1 MNKRIIA
8 ILTLAILTIGLLGGC
23 AKENK
28 VLKVSA
34 TSAPHAKML
43 EYIKGDLEKQGIT
56 LELKVVDDYNIHNR
70 ALHEKE
76 VDANFF
82 QHIPY
87 LESQVAE
94 FKYEIESLA
103 KIHIEPMG
111 IYSEKITALDELT
124 EGSIIALPNDP
135 SNESR
140 ALALLH
146 RNGIIELNDVNNQ
159 AATILD
165 INNNPKGIVFQEMEA
180 AALPMVLQDVDCA
193 VINTNFALQK
203 GLSPTEDAI
212 AIEDADSPY
221 ANILAI
227 RKGEGDREDLKALSE
242 ALTSDK
248 MKEFIEETYKGEI
261 VPVF

>member
-1 MNKRIIA
+1 MKKILSV
-8 ILTLAILTIGLLGGC
+8 LTLVLLTVGILGGC

-43 EYIKGDLEKQGIT
+43 EYIKDDLAKQGIT
-56 LELKVVDDYNIHNR
+56 LELKVIDDYNIHNR
-70 ALHEKE
+70 SLHEKE

-87 LESQVAE
+87 MEAQMAE
-94 FKYEIESLA
+94 FGYELETLA
-103 KIHIEPMG
+103 KVHIEPMG
-111 IYSEKITALDELT
+111 IYSEKITSLDELK
-124 EGSIIALPNDP
+124 EGAVIALPNDP

-146 RNGIIELNDVNNQ
+146 RNGVIELNDVNNQ
-159 AATILD
+159 AATVLD
-165 INNNPKGIVFQEMEA
+165 IKNNPKNITFQEMDA

-203 GLSPTEDAI
+203 GLSPTKDAL

-221 ANILAI
+221 VNILTI
-227 RKGEGDREDLKALSE
+227 RKGDGNREDLKALAE
-242 ALTSDK
+242 ALTSEK
-248 MKEFIEETYKGEI
+248 MKKFIEDNYNGEI

>member
-1 MNKRIIA
+1 MKKKIIS
-8 ILTLAILTIGLLGGC
+8 ILTLAIITVGLLGGC
-23 AKENK
+23 AKESK
-28 VLKVSA
+28 VLKVSS

-43 EYIKGDLEKQGIT
+43 EYIQGDLEKQGIT

-82 QHIPY
+82 QHIPF

-94 FKYEIESLA
+94 FKYDIETFA
-103 KIHIEPMG
+103 KVHIEPMG
-111 IYSEKITALDELT
+111 VYSEKITSLDELK
-124 EGSIIALPNDP
+124 EGSIIALPNDS

-165 INNNPKGIVFQEMEA
+165 IKSNPKGIVFQEMEA
-180 AALPMVLQDVDCA
+180 AVLPMILQDVDAA

-212 AIEDADSPY
+212 AIEDANSPY
-221 ANILAI
+221 VNILAI
-227 RKGEGDREDLKALSE
+227 RKGEEDREDLKALAE
-242 ALTSDK
+242 VLTSDK
-248 MKEFIEETYKGEI
+248 MKEFIEENYEGEI
-261 VPVF
+261 VPAF

>member
-1 MNKRIIA
+1 MKKIISV
-8 ILTLAILTIGLLGGC
+8 LTLVLLTIGILGGC
-23 AKENK
+23 AKESK

-43 EYIKGDLEKQGIT
+43 EHIKDDLAKQGIT
-56 LELKVVDDYNIHNR
+56 LEIQVIDDYNIHNR
-70 ALHEKE
+70 SLNEKE

-87 LESQVAE
+87 MEAQMAE
-94 FKYEIESLA
+94 FGYDLEVLA
-103 KIHIEPMG
+103 KVHIEPMG
-111 IYSEKITALDELT
+111 IYSEKITSLDELKD
-124 EGSIIALPNDP
+124 GAVIAIPNDP
-135 SNESR
+135 SNEAR

-146 RNGIIELNDVNNQ
+146 RNGVIELNDVNNQ
-159 AATILD
+159 SATVLD
-165 INNNPKGIVFQEMEA
+165 IKNNPKNITFQEMEA

-203 GLSPTEDAI
+203 GLSPTKDAI

-221 ANILAI
+221 VNILTI
-227 RKGEGDREDLKALSE
+227 RKGEGNREDLKALAD
-242 ALTSDK
+242 ALTSEK
-248 MKEFIEETYKGEI
+248 MKKFIENNYNGEI